1 VEDSGGAGGHLG
13 PGGSAGGT
21 GRPAGPP
28 AGQPPG
34 RTWIRRLAAG
44 IGPDLALLRRS
55 AEFRRL
61 YAGQTWAFLGSS
73 ISFVGLPYQAY
84 QLTHSSLVVGLLSFA
99 ELVPLVATALLGG
112 ALADAVDRRRLIRLC
127 QLFLCGSGA
136 ALALNAAAW
145 HQLWLL
151 FLLAVLSTGLYGLQ
165 RPSLEALVPVLVRR
179 DELPAAAAL
188 TGLLGNA
195 VSLAGPLL
203 GGVAIAA
210 GGLPVAYLA
219 DSAACVV
226 ALLAFSRMRA
236 TPPPPDAARPS
247 LSSVRAGLRYARSR
261 PELLGT
267 YLIDICAMLF
277 GAPYALFPAI
287 AARLG
292 GPAVLGLLYAAPAAG
307 ALIVSMT
314 SGWTRHVSR
323 HGRAIVL
330 AVCGWGAGIVAFGF
344 APGLWWAVA
353 ALAAAGGADM
363 VSGIFR
369 MTMWNQ
375 TIPASLRGRLAGL
388 EMISY
393 TTGEPVGNLEAG
405 LVASVTGSVRIAV
418 VSGGVISV
426 LGAVVVA
433 AALPMLWRFDARDHP
448 GDPGLPPG
456 HDPAPGEDPAPL
468 SSGPAVP

>member
-1 VEDSGGAGGHLG
+1 MGGSGGAGTGAD
-13 PGGSAGGT
+13 GGAGT
-21 GRPAGPP
+21 GRGGGA
-28 AGQPPG
+28 AVGQPS
-34 RTWIRRLAAG
+34 RRARIRRLAAG
-44 IGPDLALLRRS
+44 LGPAIAQLRRS
-55 AEFRRL
+55 DEFRRL
-61 YAGQTWAFLGSS
+61 YAGQLWSYAGNS
-73 ISFVGLPYQAY
+73 ISFVGMPYQAY
-84 QLTHSSLVVGLLSFA
+84 RLPHSSLVVGLLSFA

-112 ALADAVDRRRLIRLC
+112 ALADAVDRRKLITGS

-165 RPSLEALVPVLVRR
+165 RPSLEALVPVLVSR

-195 VSLAGPLL
+195 VSLVGPLL
-203 GGVAIAA
+203 GGIAIAA

-226 ALLAFSRMRA
+226 ALLIFSRMHA
-236 TPPPPDAARPS
+236 TPPPPEAARPS
-247 LSSVRAGLRYARSR
+247 LSGVADGLRYARSR

-267 YLIDICAMLF
+267 YLIDISAMLF

-292 GPAVLGLLYAAPAAG
+292 GPAVLGVLYAAPAAG
-307 ALIVSMT
+307 GLIMSMA
-314 SGWTRHVSR
+314 SGWTSRVSR

-330 AVCGWGAGIVAFGF
+330 AVCGWGAGIAAFGF

-353 ALAAAGGADM
+353 ALAVAGAADM
-363 VSGIFR
+363 ISGIFR

-405 LVASVTGSVRIAV
+405 LVAAVTGSVRTAV
-418 VSGGVISV
+418 VSGGVLSV
-426 LGAVVVA
+426 LGAAVVA

-448 GDPGLPPG
+448 GGSGPPG
-456 HDPAPGEDPAPL
+456 TDPAPGQDPAAVSP
-468 SSGPAVP
+468 GPAVP